1 VQYLVGN
8 QQGTAGV
15 AVDAASLAVT
25 RRYYDPY
32 GNPVGVAPESWPG
45 TRGFVGGTAD
55 PATGLTDLGARE
67 YDPAT
72 GAFISP
78 DPLLSP
84 GDPQDLN
91 GYAYAGDSPVSNSDP
106 SGLCARATATG
117 SCPYDP
123 LTGKPTGVGPGPAP
137 APAPT
142 GSTPCSSSWQG
153 CPGYTPPPV
162 VAAPP
167 PPVVKRTPRAVEPS
181 QDTFAGG
188 FCGQMTWKLGACS
201 SERGAA
207 GTTPQQVKQSLI
219 GAAAVLTT
227 AIPVGDVLDFLFGGS
242 RVIATGEDVN
252 AAANDRAAEP
262 IDAGVEAAQLARLAA
277 GQAPPQGGPVR
288 SGPPT
293 LGDRQTGEAGH
304 GDHAGTICRQRPG
317 VPRSSP
323 DGPWLP
329 ARREARLDPA
339 AGLPSVAVRLLPA
352 LVSRNGRSAYTS
364 ARVRADISA
373 DMGNPA
379 HHLAAIS
386 AEQWRADEG
395 NCHGPMDSAAPHP

>member
-1 VQYLVGN
+1 MQYLVGN

-45 TRGFVGGTAD
+45 TRGFVGGTVD

-242 RVIATGEDVN
+242 RVIATASPTVEG
-252 AAANDRAAEP
+252 
-262 IDAGVEAAQLARLAA
+262 AGAA
-277 GQAPPQGGPVR
+277 GRILPGATQVADMSDPAQIAGDEAPKTVVEWAVRNESDIADSIESTSTAIHDISPAFPAVPSATGGSV
-288 SGPPT
+288 
-293 LGDRQTGEAGH
+293 LV
-304 GDHAGTICRQRPG
+304 GTIVTVVIVQKFIK
-317 VPRSSP
+317 
-323 DGPWLP
+323 L
-329 ARREARLDPA
+329 
-339 AGLPSVAVRLLPA
+339 
-352 LVSRNGRSAYTS
+352 
-364 ARVRADISA
+364 I
-373 DMGNPA
+373 
-379 HHLAAIS
+379 
-386 AEQWRADEG
+386 EG
-395 NCHGPMDSAAPHP
+395 

>member
-1 VQYLVGN
+1 MQYLVGN

-162 VAAPP
+162 VAAPA

-242 RVIATGEDVN
+242 RVIAAAPAAEDTGT
-252 AAANDRAAEP
+252 AAA
-262 IDAGVEAAQLARLAA
+262 DAGGTAPARIYSARALVRMA
-277 GQAPPQGGPVR
+277 GGDSYHNFPESFNQTIFDQGGR
-288 SGPPT
+288 SWCRIT
-293 LGDRQTGEAGH
+293 SIRRH
-304 GDHAGTICRQRPG
+304 HFCRTIR
-317 VPRSSP
+317 
-323 DGPWLP
+323 
-329 ARREARLDPA
+329 
-339 AGLPSVAVRLLPA
+339 
-352 LVSRNGRSAYTS
+352 
-364 ARVRADISA
+364 
-373 DMGNPA
+373 
-379 HHLAAIS
+379 
-386 AEQWRADEG
+386 
-395 NCHGPMDSAAPHP
+395 